1 MSRGAA
7 PQRADGPHLQD
18 VVVADVRSSVVVAID
33 EVTAREQFAHIA
45 ERRAGG
51 ERLTYSMMRN

>member
-1 MSRGAA
+1 
-7 PQRADGPHLQD
+7 
-18 VVVADVRSSVVVAID
+18 VRSSVVVTID